1 MIMLTKFEQREFVKR
16 TPKLA
21 TRIFQDQDDSLL
33 LFKVLANYVDKT
45 NINSLALGNLSET
58 VLDEPEKMK
67 QYVTLILRHMANVA
81 VEESEFAP
89 SYTTGQLAKYFGV
102 SITTINN
109 WIKEG
114 RFQGVERKESNK
126 QARISAN
133 TLWKSR
139 NGKLH
144 PVSKIVQA
152 WEGEQL
158 EQGVN
163 LSDTNEIAFL
173 IKQMAAYED
182 KHGGDFEQKL
192 GGRKDL
198 TPEEETD
205 AAAWK
210 YIMKRFNDLNVN
222 RTSQN

>member
-1 MIMLTKFEQREFVKR
+1 MLTKFEQREFVKR

-21 TRIFQDQDDSLL
+21 TRIFQDQDDSIL
-33 LFKVLANYVDKT
+33 LFKVLANYVEKT

-126 QARISAN
+126 QVRISAN

-152 WEGEQL
+152 WEGEQA
-158 EQGVN
+158 EQGEN

-173 IKQMAAYED
+173 INQMAVYED
-182 KHGGDFEQKL
+182 KYGGDFEQKL
-192 GGRKDL
+192 GGRTDL

-210 YIMKRFNDLNVN
+210 YLMKRFNDLNVN
-222 RTSQN
+222 RTSKN